1 VLIGQPPQAVSATA
15 CASAAR
21 RRSDTCP
28 VTRGRCRSIPA
39 RNPAVDGGGLAAGL
53 YFQVA
58 ELVYNPPRAWT
69 VRLSASNAVIATCMP
84 PTSV

>member
-53 YFQVA
+53 YFQV
-58 ELVYNPPRAWT
+58 
-69 VRLSASNAVIATCMP
+69 
-84 PTSV
+84 